1 VSDGERGA
9 LRVVAVVSDQDTVTL
24 LGRTLAGSGD
34 QLSVATDLAEG
45 LTRVSSHVPEV
56 AFVDVAEGKNA
67 GLAVLHHVRALAP
80 GVPVYALLRPDRLE
94 LGPQAIALGAAGVLV
109 LPLTGDDILTTLAE
123 VRTRL
128 AEKDLYRE
136 LQKSAHAA
144 RLESELFARVAE
156 LADCET
162 RREAAGR
169 LVGALATAGSRR
181 TIVYLPASEGQRQLL
196 RAASSE
202 GAPEGPAFCEE
213 IELNAFAEE
222 QGLEVVRLALK
233 RELGGIVLTDRLL
246 QSLGPDVRETAM
258 SALTAQGATLL
269 SLIGA
274 REEARRGGMK
284 DPRSSAYTFAYFVDV
299 AGREIDM
306 ARRHRRRFALA
317 TIGVHPRR
325 EERPDAMEPTLA
337 TVEGVLGAVRDTDV
351 LARVDANEFYL
362 LLPETGGLG
371 AHACRRR
378 VLDRLAAA
386 GATTDY
392 DVGVGVAVYP
402 HDGGDLSRLLRMA
415 RHRSEICRVSV
426 VSTLGLANMT
436 LAGMVD
442 TLLARPA
449 IHESNAA
456 LLEAPRTIELPMTD
470 VAGLIGAGI
479 REAQRGGPIVA
490 AVTRRAG
497 VGIGGALGGE
507 AGRDGDDRRVQ
518 AVDVSQAPGCA
529 NVEACA
535 VIAEQGAYA
544 LIGRSEGHV
553 VRAVHASDPVLVD
566 LLVQRL
572 GEAAGVRLFD

>member
-1 VSDGERGA
+1 VSQDERA
-9 LRVVAVVSDQDTVTL
+9 VLRVVAVVSDPDTVSL

-34 QLSVATDLAEG
+34 QLAVATDLAEG
-45 LTRVSSHVPEV
+45 LTRVSSHVPDV
-56 AFVDVAEGKNA
+56 AFVDVAEGQSA

-94 LGPQAIALGAAGVLV
+94 LGTQAVALGAAGVLV
-109 LPLTGDDILTTLAE
+109 LPLTGDDVLTTLAE

-128 AEKDLYRE
+128 AEKELYRE
-136 LQKSAHAA
+136 LQRSAHAA

-181 TIVYLPASEGQRQLL
+181 TIVYLPTSEGQRQLL

-213 IELNAFAEE
+213 MELNAFAEQ

-233 RELGGIVLTDRLL
+233 RELGGIVLTERLL
-246 QSLGPDVRETAM
+246 ESLGPDVRETAM

-325 EERPDAMEPTLA
+325 EERADAPEPTLA

-378 VLDRLAAA
+378 VLERLAAA
-386 GATTDY
+386 GATADY

-415 RHRSEICRVSV
+415 RHRAEICRVSV
-426 VSTLGLANMT
+426 VGTLGLARAT
-436 LAGMVD
+436 LAEMVD
-442 TLLARPA
+442 ALLARPA
-449 IHESNAA
+449 IQETSAS
-456 LLEAPRTIELPMTD
+456 LLESPRAVELPMTD
-470 VAGLIGAGI
+470 VAGLIGAAI
-479 REAQRGGPIVA
+479 REAQRGGPVVA

-507 AGRDGDDRRVQ
+507 SLRDDDRRVQ
-518 AVDVSQAPGCA
+518 AVDVSQVPGCA
-529 NVEACA
+529 NLEACA
-535 VIAEQGAYA
+535 VIAEHGAYA
-544 LIGRSEGHV
+544 LLGRSEGHV
-553 VRAVHASDPVLVD
+553 VRAVHAADPVLVD

>member
-1 VSDGERGA
+1 VSDEPGA
-9 LRVVAVVSDQDTVTL
+9 LRVVAVVSDPDTVAL
-24 LGRTLAGSGD
+24 LGRTFAASGD
-34 QLSVATDLAEG
+34 VLSVATDLAEG
-45 LTRVSSHVPEV
+45 LTRVSSHVPDV
-56 AFVDVAEGKNA
+56 AFVDVAEGQTA

-94 LGPQAIALGAAGVLV
+94 LGTQAIALGAAGVLV
-109 LPLTGDDILTTLAE
+109 LPLTGDDVLTTLAE

-128 AEKDLYRE
+128 AEKELYRE
-136 LQKSAHAA
+136 LQRSAHAA

-181 TIVYLPASEGQRQLL
+181 TIVYLPTSEGQRQLL
-196 RAASSE
+196 RAAASD

-213 IELNAFAEE
+213 MELNAFAEE

-246 QSLGPDVRETAM
+246 ESLGDDVRQTAM

-306 ARRHRRRFALA
+306 ARRHKRRFALA
-317 TIGVHPRR
+317 TIGVHPRS
-325 EERPDAMEPTLA
+325 EERADAPEPTLA

-378 VLDRLAAA
+378 ILERLGAS
-386 GATTDY
+386 GATVDY
-392 DVGVGVAVYP
+392 DIGVGVAVYP

-415 RHRSEICRVSV
+415 RHRAEICRVSV
-426 VSTLGLANMT
+426 VGTLGLT
-436 LAGMVD
+436 KLGLAEIVD

-449 IHESNAA
+449 IHESSAT
-456 LLEAPRTIELPMTD
+456 LVESPRAVELPMTD

-479 REAQRGGPIVA
+479 REAQRGGPIIA

-507 AGRDGDDRRVQ
+507 IARDGDNRRVQ
-518 AVDVSQAPGCA
+518 AVDVSHAPGCG
-529 NVEACA
+529 NLEACA

-544 LIGRSEGHV
+544 ILGRSEGHI
-553 VRAVHASDPVLVD
+553 VRAVHAADPVLVD

>member
-1 VSDGERGA
+1 MSEAPGA
-9 LRVVAVVSDQDTVTL
+9 LRVVAVVSDPDTVAL
-24 LGRTLAGSGD
+24 LGRTFASSGD
-34 QLSVATDLAEG
+34 VLSVATDLAEG
-45 LTRVSSHVPEV
+45 LTRVSSHVPDV
-56 AFVDVAEGKNA
+56 AFVDVAEGQTA

-94 LGPQAIALGAAGVLV
+94 LGTQAIALGAAGVLV
-109 LPLTGDDILTTLAE
+109 LPLTGDDVLTTLAE

-128 AEKDLYRE
+128 AEKELYRE
-136 LQKSAHAA
+136 LQRSAHAA

-169 LVGALATAGSRR
+169 LVGALGTAGSRR
-181 TIVYLPASEGQRQLL
+181 TIVYLPTSEGQRQLL

-213 IELNAFAEE
+213 MELNAFAEE

-233 RELGGIVLTDRLL
+233 RELGGIVLSDRLL
-246 QSLGPDVRETAM
+246 ETLGDDVRQTAM
-258 SALTAQGATLL
+258 SALIAQGATLL

-306 ARRHRRRFALA
+306 ARRHKRRFALA
-317 TIGVHPRR
+317 TIGVHARNQ
-325 EERPDAMEPTLA
+325 ERADAPEPTLA

-351 LARVDANEFYL
+351 LARVDENEFYL
-362 LLPETGGLG
+362 LLPETRGLG

-378 VLDRLAAA
+378 VLERLGAA

-392 DVGVGVAVYP
+392 DIGVGVAVYP

-415 RHRSEICRVSV
+415 RHRAEICRVSV
-426 VSTLGLANMT
+426 VGTLGLRNLG
-436 LAGMVD
+436 LAEIVD

-449 IHESNAA
+449 IVESSAT
-456 LLEAPRTIELPMTD
+456 LVESPRAVELPMTD
-470 VAGLIGAGI
+470 VAGLIGAAI
-479 REAQRGGPIVA
+479 REAQRGGPIIA

-507 AGRDGDDRRVQ
+507 IAREGDDRRVQ
-518 AVDVSQAPGCA
+518 AVDVSHAPGCA
-529 NVEACA
+529 NVEVCA

-544 LIGRSEGHV
+544 ILGRSEGHV
-553 VRAVHASDPVLVD
+553 VRAVHAADPVLVD

>member
-1 VSDGERGA
+1 VSDDQGA
-9 LRVVAVVSDQDTVTL
+9 LRVVAVVSDPDTVEL
-24 LGRTLAGSGD
+24 LSRTLAGSGD
-34 QLSVATDLAEG
+34 RLSVATDLAEG
-45 LTRVSSHVPEV
+45 LTRVSSHVPDV
-56 AFVDVAEGKNA
+56 AFVDVAEGQTA

-80 GVPVYALLRPDRLE
+80 GVPVYALLRSDRLE

-109 LPLTGDDILTTLAE
+109 LPLTGDDVLTTLAE

-128 AEKDLYRE
+128 AEKELYRE
-136 LQKSAHAA
+136 LQRSAHAA

-181 TIVYLPASEGQRQLL
+181 TIVYLPTSEGQRQLL
-196 RAASSE
+196 RAAVSD

-213 IELNAFAEE
+213 MELNGFAEQ

-246 QSLGPDVRETAM
+246 ETLSGDVRETAM

-306 ARRHRRRFALA
+306 ARRYRRRFALA
-317 TIGVHPRR
+317 TIGVHARNEDCVDPI
-325 EERPDAMEPTLA
+325 EPTLA

-378 VLDRLAAA
+378 VLERLTAA
-386 GATTDY
+386 GATADY
-392 DVGVGVAVYP
+392 DIGVGVAVYP

-415 RHRSEICRVSV
+415 RHRAEICRVSV
-426 VSTLGLANMT
+426 VGALGLDRLGLAD
-436 LAGMVD
+436 MVD
-442 TLLARPA
+442 ALLARPA
-449 IHESNAA
+449 IQEASAA
-456 LLEAPRTIELPMTD
+456 LVESPRAVELPMID
-470 VAGLIGAGI
+470 VAGLIGASI

-507 AGRDGDDRRVQ
+507 PSREGDTRRVQ
-518 AVDVSQAPGCA
+518 AVDVSHVPGCA
-529 NVEACA
+529 NLEACA

-544 LIGRSEGHV
+544 LLGRSEGHV
-553 VRAVHASDPVLVD
+553 VRAVHAADPVLVD

-572 GEAAGVRLFD
+572 GEVAGVRLFD